1 MEIKKKIIQYFLF
14 FALAILGYLFGFLSI
29 WVNSKLDYNSTLIMI
44 FSSLFL
50 LFANIDANK
59 LFFNYK
65 NIEIVD
71 EVKIN
76 KYIITIKY
84 LYLYFTSYPLIISAI
99 KGIHCFYTNL
109 NWEMIQSCPLYFLLS
124 VLLPYLF
131 ALVLINIFKRINY
144 LIMSK
149 EHKIQMFVKTLL
161 LGTRIELRNIVVR
174 EDYGYILKNA
184 EKDLRKKLNI
194 DSIHLSPVSN
204 QDISI
209 YSINTDSYILTVQT
223 KYIDTAEE
231 DSLTFESVLLKIQ
244 IDFENN
250 KINHVKFFN

>member
-1 MEIKKKIIQYFLF
+1 
-14 FALAILGYLFGFLSI
+14 
-29 WVNSKLDYNSTLIMI
+29 
-44 FSSLFL
+44 
-50 LFANIDANK
+50 
-59 LFFNYK
+59 
-65 NIEIVD
+65 
-71 EVKIN
+71 
-76 KYIITIKY
+76 
-84 LYLYFTSYPLIISAI
+84 
-99 KGIHCFYTNL
+99 
-109 NWEMIQSCPLYFLLS
+109 
-124 VLLPYLF
+124 
-131 ALVLINIFKRINY
+131 
-144 LIMSK
+144 MSK